1 MIVARR
7 KPDVRSP
14 APRLRLEC
22 ARMKEKKPKRAR
34 PQLPPISAEMKQWSA
49 ALGAEL
55 LQWPKVTVRPMFGFQ
70 CFYRDGK
77 VFAALPKTRA
87 IHTPNPL
94 MFRMN
99 PMPPDLLARAKKEA
113 RIDMESRTPGAKW
126 FLFEFQSGGD
136 LRDAVWWLSQ
146 AYERAK

>member
-1 MIVARR
+1 
-7 KPDVRSP
+7 
-14 APRLRLEC
+14 
-22 ARMKEKKPKRAR
+22 
-34 PQLPPISAEMKQWSA
+34 MKQWSA

-55 LQWPKVTVRPMFGFQ
+55 QQWPKVTVRPMFGFQ

-87 IHTPNPL
+87 VHTPNTF
-94 MFRMN
+94 MFRMS
-99 PMPPDLLARAKKEA
+99 PMPTNLLARAKKEA

-126 FLFEFQSGGD
+126 FLFELQSGEE

-146 AYERAK
+146 AYERAQ